1 VYQCILEVRENTGLA
16 SESGRR
22 GRVALRC
29 CLVRNRSSDAH
40 RRAGLPA
47 SRGNGSSRAKRHSGP
62 TVRGAHTLFFRTEG
76 YTSLVEFND
85 SREASR
91 ARSSV
96 SSVASHRSVSSTH
109 GCRRQPCAGH
119 SFCDPLF
126 CAPCDHRVNQTLAVS
141 VFEVRDLR
149 ISYGY
154 KTRWVKI
161 I

>member
-1 VYQCILEVRENTGLA
+1 VYQCILEVRENTVLA

-22 GRVALRC
+22 GLVALRC
-29 CLVRNRSSDAH
+29 CLVRYRSSDGD
-40 RRAGLPA
+40 RRAGLAA

-62 TVRGAHTLFFRTEG
+62 IVTGAYTQFFRTEG

-96 SSVASHRSVSSTH
+96 SSVALHRSVSGTH
-109 GCRRQPCAGH
+109 GWRRRPNAGH

-126 CAPCDHRVNQTLAVS
+126 GAPAIIESTRRSLYPFSRS
-141 VFEVRDLR
+141 VIYEDPML
-149 ISYGY
+149 
-154 KTRWVKI
+154 
-161 I
+161 